1 MPQLIQAPKKTVGVL
16 HERVRPR
23 RLFEKRIVRSKIRI
37 VAEVVFALF
46 FGWVIAIRPSRDM
59 LGEGSSSGRRAQR
72 QSRKSNGRQLN
83 CLSVSG

>member
-1 MPQLIQAPKKTVGVL
+1 
-16 HERVRPR
+16 
-23 RLFEKRIVRSKIRI
+23 
-37 VAEVVFALF
+37 VVFALF

-72 QSRKSNGRQLN
+72 QSRKSNGQQLN